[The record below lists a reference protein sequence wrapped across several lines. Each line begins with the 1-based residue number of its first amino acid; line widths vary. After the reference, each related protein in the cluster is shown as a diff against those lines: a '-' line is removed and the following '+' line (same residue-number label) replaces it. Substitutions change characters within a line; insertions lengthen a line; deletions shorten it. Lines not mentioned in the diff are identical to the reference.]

1 MLWVEVWVWLG
12 EVVGLLSGYCVLLLF
27 SCYICGG
34 ERTREEEGER
44 LDKMK
49 DGQGRE
55 DIKY

>member
-1 MLWVEVWVWLG
+1 MWLG

-44 LDKMK
+44 LDKLK